1 MSGAFADP
9 LRASR
14 DQSRAYHTAR
24 SLDADA
30 PVSRG
35 IAVAALCW
43 LVYNTVSTELDN
55 MLKPPLDMEPVYK
68 VIDSLTRGARNEVS
82 PSACF

>member
-1 MSGAFADP
+1 
-9 LRASR
+9 
-14 DQSRAYHTAR
+14 
-24 SLDADA
+24 
-30 PVSRG
+30 
-35 IAVAALCW
+35 
-43 LVYNTVSTELDN
+43 